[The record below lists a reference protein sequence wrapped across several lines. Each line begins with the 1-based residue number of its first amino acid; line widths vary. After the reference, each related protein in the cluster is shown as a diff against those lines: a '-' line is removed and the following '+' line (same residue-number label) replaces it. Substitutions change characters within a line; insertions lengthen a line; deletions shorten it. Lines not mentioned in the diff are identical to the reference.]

1 MAARPRRMSPSSA
14 PGQWVSPSRFASRG
28 VQAAFCWWRLVTST
42 SGQRTISPSSRLKAS
57 TIRAIRRLSFI
68 AGGCWGEQLGVGRAL
83 HSVRQGGFRGDAGA
97 PRVGRSNSRKSTPMF
112 PMRWSSRTP
121 ASPEF
126 SATTALTGPRL
137 PVGDAQAGLT
147 SRPDRALQQADKR
160 LAKMARI
167 PRTIPG
173 CDCPFGNGLHGGI
186 G

>member
-68 AGGCWGEQLGVGRAL
+68 AGGCWGNNLGVGRAL

-97 PRVGRSNSRKSTPMF
+97 PGLADRIRGSRRLCSRCAGVRGRRRARIFRNDRTHGPSPPCGRRPGRS
-112 PMRWSSRTP
+112 
-121 ASPEF
+121 
-126 SATTALTGPRL
+126 
-137 PVGDAQAGLT
+137 D

-167 PRTIPG
+167 PRAIPG